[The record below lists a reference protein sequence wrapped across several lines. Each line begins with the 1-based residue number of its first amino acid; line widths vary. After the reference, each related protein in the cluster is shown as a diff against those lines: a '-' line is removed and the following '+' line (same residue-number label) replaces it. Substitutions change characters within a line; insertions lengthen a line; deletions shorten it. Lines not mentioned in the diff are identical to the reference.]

1 MATLTRSMTIE
12 APVDAVFGPALDPS
26 RLWRH
31 KDVAVVDVQLKPEGV
46 GTTARLWTHALGF
59 HIEGGMEYTE
69 VVPNERIVLEVHF
82 FEEKPKWTFTF
93 EPTDGGTK
101 VTVVGE
107 WNVKF
112 PIVGGP
118 IEQMM
123 VKEHEPFAESLL
135 ANLKAE
141 VESKQPA

>member
-1 MATLTRSMTIE
+1 MATLTRSVIIE
-12 APVDAVFGPALDPS
+12 APVSAVFAPALDPA

-31 KDVAVVDVQLKPEGV
+31 EDVALASVDIKPEGV
-46 GTTARLWTHALGF
+46 GTSARLFTHALGF

-69 VVPNERIVLEVHF
+69 VVPDQRIVVEVHF
-82 FEEKPKWTFTF
+82 FEEKPTWTFTF
-93 EPTDGGTK
+93 EPVDGGTK

-112 PIVGGP
+112 PILGRP

-141 VESKQPA
+141 AEAKQPV